1 MIEGDEVEQQDFSI
15 VQLQQGEPDA
25 FKVLFF
31 QYYPEFLSFSILF
44 LQDRAAA
51 VIITFEAFFMLWE
64 RRAEFDSE
72 KKIKAFLYLAVRNKC
87 LHYMNGLS
95 TAARSGERVSGEHV
109 SGERVP
115 AGIPSSLPRDILQDI
130 FAYAAKDR

>member
-1 MIEGDEVEQQDFSI
+1 MIEGEEVEQKDFSI
-15 VQLQQGEPDA
+15 VELQQGGPDA

-44 LQDRAAA
+44 LQDRAVAG
-51 VIITFEAFFMLWE
+51 IITFEVFFQLWE

-87 LHYMNGLS
+87 LRYMKGHPPGHFCLRRQR
-95 TAARSGERVSGEHV
+95 AVD
-109 SGERVP
+109 
-115 AGIPSSLPRDILQDI
+115 L
-130 FAYAAKDR
+130 